1 MRSKSV
7 FVKRNFIP
15 VRIYRI
21 MNGRSFW
28 ETTDGSPGHFAKDDY
43 RTQPVDYTAALM
55 TPSAFSASIRVR
67 S

>member
-7 FVKRNFIP
+7 FVKGNFIP
-15 VRIYRI
+15 AGIRRI
-21 MNGRSFW
+21 MNGRSFG
-28 ETTDGSPGHFAKDDY
+28 ETTDGSRHFAKDDY
-43 RTQPVDYTAALM
+43 RTQLVGYTEALM